1 VADSLAAVRRALTT
15 VIPERLE
22 RPLRSSPFRRL
33 ALGKSISFLGDW
45 VMVAVLVGWVYE
57 STSSV
62 AQVALLMGIR
72 LVPPIVGGG
81 IAASF
86 VDRLPRLKVL
96 VWSELASA
104 AAVAGALVGVTI
116 GSRLLVFVFVGLC
129 GLVAMVSTVAG
140 NALIPMTVAKDELPA
155 ANAIHSVGQ
164 EVAMALGA
172 VTGGVTLALGGPA
185 AGLAA
190 NLASYGL
197 AVLLYARIRV
207 ADEPQEKR
215 SRARGGLTEGLRYI
229 VAQRSLAAV
238 VGGFAVVTLAAG
250 LVNATLPKFTA
261 GLGLGAGG
269 YAWALS
275 ALAVGMI
282 AGEALTGAIAERIEP
297 RWLAAGLAAMGC
309 LFFAFAWSGSA
320 VVALLLFAAF
330 GVANG
335 FAEVVMMTAIHQ
347 QAEAA
352 YQGRVFGVGS
362 TIWRTTMLGAV
373 ALAPVVDAIASPAQA
388 ITVAAG
394 FLLVGAVLVHVMLRP
409 SPQPVPATA

>member
-1 VADSLAAVRRALTT
+1 
-15 VIPERLE
+15 
-22 RPLRSSPFRRL
+22 
-33 ALGKSISFLGDW
+33 
-45 VMVAVLVGWVYE
+45 
-57 STSSV
+57 
-62 AQVALLMGIR
+62 
-72 LVPPIVGGG
+72 
-81 IAASF
+81 
-86 VDRLPRLKVL
+86 
-96 VWSELASA
+96 
-104 AAVAGALVGVTI
+104 
-116 GSRLLVFVFVGLC
+116 
-129 GLVAMVSTVAG
+129 MVSTVAG
-140 NALIPMTVAKDELPA
+140 NALIPMTVEQDELPA

-172 VTGGVTLALGGPA
+172 VTGGVTLAVGGPA

-207 ADEPQEKR
+207 AAEPNAK
-215 SRARGGLTEGLRYI
+215 STRARGGLVDGLRYV
-229 VAQRSLAAV
+229 VAQRTLAVV

-309 LFFAFAWSGSA
+309 LFFAFAWSGSG

-335 FAEVVMMTAIHQ
+335 FAEVVMMTAIHE
-347 QAEAA
+347 QADPA

-373 ALAPVVDAIASPAQA
+373 ALAPVVDAVASPAQA

-409 SPQPVPATA
+409 LPRPVPATA

>member
-1 VADSLAAVRRALTT
+1 VKRAFASM
-15 VIPERLE
+15 IPERLE
-22 RPLRSSPFRRL
+22 RPLRSSAFRRL

-62 AQVALLMGIR
+62 AQVALLMVIR

-81 IAASF
+81 IAASV

-116 GSRLLVFVFVGLC
+116 GSHALVYAFVGLC
-129 GLVAMVSTVAG
+129 GLAAMVSTVAG
-140 NALIPMTVAKDELPA
+140 NALIPMTVKQDELPA

-190 NLASYGL
+190 NLVSYAL

-215 SRARGGLTEGLRYI
+215 SRARGGLVEGFRYI
-229 VAQRSLAAV
+229 VAERGLAVV
-238 VGGFAVVTLAAG
+238 VGGFAVATLAAG

-297 RWLAAGLAAMGC
+297 RWLAAGLGAMGC
-309 LFFAFAWSGSA
+309 LFFAFAWSGSV

-347 QAEAA
+347 QADAA

-373 ALAPVVDAIASPAQA
+373 ALAPVIDAIASPAQA

-409 SPQPVPATA
+409 APRPVPAPA

>member
-1 VADSLAAVRRALTT
+1 LAVVKRAFAT

-22 RPLRSSPFRRL
+22 RPLRSSAFRRL

-62 AQVALLMGIR
+62 AQVALLMVIR

-81 IAASF
+81 LAASL

-96 VWSELASA
+96 VGGEIACA
-104 AAVAGALVGVTI
+104 ATVAGALVGVTI
-116 GSRLLVFVFVGLC
+116 GSRALVFVFVGLC
-129 GLVAMVSTVAG
+129 GLAAMVSTVAG
-140 NALIPMTVAKDELPA
+140 NALIPMTVEPGELPA

-164 EVAMALGA
+164 EAAMALGA
-172 VTGGVTLALGGPA
+172 VTGGVTLAVGGPA

-190 NLASYGL
+190 NLVSYGF

-207 ADEPQEKR
+207 TAEPHEEAR
-215 SRARGGLTEGLRYI
+215 RARGGLVEGFRY
-229 VAQRSLAAV
+229 VVGQRTLAVV

-261 GLGLGAGG
+261 GLGLGASG

-297 RWLAAGLAAMGC
+297 RWLAAGLAAMGS

-335 FAEVVMMTAIHQ
+335 FAEVVMMTAIHE
-347 QAEAA
+347 QADPA
-352 YQGRVFGVGS
+352 YQGRVFGVGT

-373 ALAPVVDAIASPAQA
+373 ALAPAVDAVASPAQA

-394 FLLVGAVLVHVMLRP
+394 FLLAGAVLVHVMLRP
-409 SPQPVPATA
+409 LPQPVHATA

>member
-1 VADSLAAVRRALTT
+1 VKHVLAA

-22 RPLRSSPFRRL
+22 RPLRHTAFRRL
-33 ALGKSISFLGDW
+33 ALGKSVSFLGDW
-45 VMVAVLVGWVYE
+45 VMVAVLVGWVYQ

-62 AQVALLMGIR
+62 AQVALLMAIR
-72 LVPPIVGGG
+72 LLPPIVGGG
-81 IAASF
+81 LAASV

-96 VWSELASA
+96 VWSELACA

-116 GSRLLVFVFVGLC
+116 GSWILVFGLVGLC
-129 GLVAMVSTVAG
+129 GLAAMVSTVAG
-140 NALIPMTVAKDELPA
+140 NALIPMTVEKEQLPA

-190 NLASYGL
+190 NLVSYGF

-207 ADEPQEKR
+207 ATEPREER
-215 SRARGGLTEGLRYI
+215 NRAQGGLAEGFRYV
-229 VAQRSLAAV
+229 VAERPVAVV
-238 VGGFAVVTLAAG
+238 VGGFALITLAAG
-250 LVNATLPKFTA
+250 LVNATLPKFTV

-282 AGEALTGAIAERIEP
+282 AGEAFTGAIAERIEP
-297 RWLAAGLAAMGC
+297 RWLAAALAAMGC

-320 VVALLLFAAF
+320 VVALLVFALF

-347 QAEAA
+347 KADAA
-352 YQGRVFGVGS
+352 YQGRVFGFGS

-373 ALAPVVDAIASPAQA
+373 ALAPAVDAIASPAQT

-394 FLLVGAVLVHVMLRP
+394 VLLAGSLFIHILLRP
-409 SPQPVPATA
+409 LPQPAPVVA

>member
-1 VADSLAAVRRALTT
+1 MKRAPSSL
-15 VIPERLE
+15 IPERLE
-22 RPLRSSPFRRL
+22 RPLRSSAFRRL

-62 AQVALLMGIR
+62 AQVALLMVIR

-81 IAASF
+81 IAASV

-116 GSRLLVFVFVGLC
+116 GSHALVYAFVGLC

-140 NALIPMTVAKDELPA
+140 NALIPMTVEQDELPA

-164 EVAMALGA
+164 EIAMALGA
-172 VTGGVTLALGGPA
+172 VTGGVTLAVGGPV

-190 NLASYGL
+190 NLVSYGL

-207 ADEPQEKR
+207 ADEPHELR
-215 SRARGGLTEGLRYI
+215 SRARGGLVEGFRYI
-229 VAQRSLAAV
+229 VGERGLAVV

-297 RWLAAGLAAMGC
+297 RWLAAGLGAMGC

-347 QAEAA
+347 QADAA
-352 YQGRVFGVGS
+352 FQGRVFGVGS

-409 SPQPVPATA
+409 LPRPVPATA

>member
-1 VADSLAAVRRALTT
+1 VTRDFRLR
-15 VIPERLE
+15 IPERLE
-22 RPLRSSPFRRL
+22 RPLRSPGFRRL
-33 ALGKSISFLGDW
+33 ALGKSVSFLGDW
-45 VMVAVLVGWVYE
+45 LMVAVLVGWVYE

-81 IAASF
+81 VAASL

-96 VWSELASA
+96 VWSEVACA
-104 AAVAGALVGVTI
+104 ATIAGALAGMTI
-116 GSRLLVFVFVGLC
+116 GSRALVFAFVGLC
-129 GLVAMVSTVAG
+129 GLVATVSTVAG
-140 NALIPMTVAKDELPA
+140 NALIPMTVDQDELPA

-164 EVAMALGA
+164 EAAMALGA
-172 VTGGVTLALGGPA
+172 VTGGVMLAVGGPA

-190 NLASYGL
+190 NLASYAV

-207 ADEPQEKR
+207 TEEPSAK
-215 SRARGGLTEGLRYI
+215 SSGARGGLVEGLRYI
-229 VAQRSLAAV
+229 VAQRALAVV

-250 LVNATLPKFTA
+250 LVNATLPKFTTD
-261 GLGLGAGG
+261 LGLGAGG
-269 YAWALS
+269 YGWALS
-275 ALAVGMI
+275 ALALGMI

-309 LFFAFAWSGSA
+309 LFLAFAWSGSA
-320 VVALLLFAAF
+320 VIALLVLAAF

-335 FAEVVMMTAIHQ
+335 FTEVVMMTAIHQ
-347 QAEAA
+347 QADST

-373 ALAPVVDAIASPAQA
+373 ALAPVVDAIASSAQA
-388 ITVAAG
+388 ISVAAL
-394 FLLVGAVLVHVMLRP
+394 FLFVGAILVHVTLRP
-409 SPQPVPATA
+409 LPSPVPVAA

>member
-1 VADSLAAVRRALTT
+1 MKRAFAT

-22 RPLRSSPFRRL
+22 RPLRSSAFRRL

-45 VMVAVLVGWVYE
+45 VMVAVLVGWVYQ

-81 IAASF
+81 VAASL

-96 VWSELASA
+96 VWSEVACA
-104 AAVAGALVGVTI
+104 ATVAGALVGVTV
-116 GSRLLVFVFVGLC
+116 GSRALVFALVGLC
-129 GLVAMVSTVAG
+129 GLAGMVSTVAG
-140 NALIPMTVAKDELPA
+140 NALIPLTVEQDELPA

-172 VTGGVTLALGGPA
+172 VTGGVALAVGGPA

-190 NLASYGL
+190 NLVSYGL
-197 AVLLYARIRV
+197 AVLLYSRIRV
-207 ADEPQEKR
+207 AAEPREEK
-215 SRARGGLTEGLRYI
+215 SRPRGGLAEGFRYI
-229 VAQRSLAAV
+229 VGQRTLAAV

-250 LVNATLPKFTA
+250 LVNATLPKFTT

-282 AGEALTGAIAERIEP
+282 AGEAFTGAIAERIEP
-297 RWLAAGLAAMGC
+297 RWLAAGLASMGC

-320 VVALLLFAAF
+320 AVALVLFAAF

-347 QAEAA
+347 QADAA

-373 ALAPVVDAIASPAQA
+373 ALAPAVDALASPAQA

-394 FLLVGAVLVHVMLRP
+394 FLLAGAVLVHVALRP
-409 SPQPVPATA
+409 PPQPAPAAA

>member
-1 VADSLAAVRRALTT
+1 MKRAFTSL
-15 VIPERLE
+15 IPERLE
-22 RPLRSSPFRRL
+22 RPLRSSAFRRL

-62 AQVALLMGIR
+62 AQVALLMIIR

-81 IAASF
+81 LAASV

-116 GSRLLVFVFVGLC
+116 GSHALVYAFVGLC
-129 GLVAMVSTVAG
+129 GLFAMVSTVAG
-140 NALIPMTVAKDELPA
+140 NALIPMTVEQDALPA

-190 NLASYGL
+190 NLVSYGL

-207 ADEPQEKR
+207 TDAPFQKR
-215 SRARGGLTEGLRYI
+215 SRASGGLVEGFRYI
-229 VAQRSLAAV
+229 VAERSLAVV

-282 AGEALTGAIAERIEP
+282 AGEALTGAIADRIEP
-297 RWLAAGLAAMGC
+297 RWLAAGLFGMGC

-347 QAEAA
+347 QADAA
-352 YQGRVFGVGS
+352 FQGRVFGVGS

-373 ALAPVVDAIASPAQA
+373 AVAPVVDAIASPAQA

-394 FLLVGAVLVHVMLRP
+394 FLLVGAVLVHFMLKPLPR
-409 SPQPVPATA
+409 PVPAAA

>member
-1 VADSLAAVRRALTT
+1 VKRALTSL
-15 VIPERLE
+15 IPERLE
-22 RPLRSSPFRRL
+22 RPLRSSAFRRL

-62 AQVALLMGIR
+62 AQVALLMVIR

-81 IAASF
+81 IAASV
-86 VDRLPRLKVL
+86 VDRVPRLKVL

-104 AAVAGALVGVTI
+104 AAVAGALVGVMI
-116 GSRLLVFVFVGLC
+116 GSHAVVYAFVGLC

-140 NALIPMTVAKDELPA
+140 NALIPMTVEQEELPA

-185 AGLAA
+185 VGLAA
-190 NLASYGL
+190 NLVSYGL

-207 ADEPQEKR
+207 TDEPQEKR
-215 SRARGGLTEGLRYI
+215 SRARGGLVEGFRYV
-229 VAQRSLAAV
+229 VAERGLAVV
-238 VGGFAVVTLAAG
+238 VGGFAVATLAAG

-297 RWLAAGLAAMGC
+297 RWLAAGLAAMGG

-320 VVALLLFAAF
+320 LVALLLFAAF

-347 QAEAA
+347 QADTA

-373 ALAPVVDAIASPAQA
+373 ALAPVVNAIASPAQA

-394 FLLVGAVLVHVMLRP
+394 FLLVGAVFVHVMLRAAP
-409 SPQPVPATA
+409 RPVPAAA

>member
-1 VADSLAAVRRALTT
+1 VKGAFAA

-22 RPLRSSPFRRL
+22 RPLRSSAFRRL

-62 AQVALLMGIR
+62 AQVALLMAIR

-81 IAASF
+81 LAASL

-96 VWSELASA
+96 VWSELACA
-104 AAVAGALVGVTI
+104 ATVAGALVGVTV
-116 GSRLLVFVFVGLC
+116 GSRVLVFAFVGLC

-140 NALIPMTVAKDELPA
+140 NTLIPMTVEQDELPA

-172 VTGGVTLALGGPA
+172 VTGGVTLAVGGPA

-190 NLASYGL
+190 NLVSYGL

-207 ADEPQEKR
+207 AAEPHEQKAT
-215 SRARGGLTEGLRYI
+215 RARGGLVDGLRYI
-229 VAQRSLAAV
+229 VAQRTLAVV
-238 VGGFAVVTLAAG
+238 VGGFAVATLAAG

-309 LFFAFAWSGSA
+309 LFSAFAWSGSA

-335 FAEVVMMTAIHQ
+335 FAEVVMMTAIHE
-347 QAEAA
+347 QADPA

-409 SPQPVPATA
+409 LPRPVPAPA

>member
-1 VADSLAAVRRALTT
+1 VRRVFAT

-22 RPLRSSPFRRL
+22 RPLRSSAFRRL

-62 AQVALLMGIR
+62 AQVALLMVIR

-81 IAASF
+81 LAASL

-96 VWSELASA
+96 VWSEVTCA
-104 AAVAGALVGVTI
+104 ATVAGALVGVTI
-116 GSRLLVFVFVGLC
+116 GSRALVFAFVGLC
-129 GLVAMVSTVAG
+129 GLAAMVSTVAG
-140 NALIPMTVAKDELPA
+140 NALIPMTVEPGELAA

-164 EVAMALGA
+164 EAAMALGA

-190 NLASYGL
+190 NLVSYGF

-207 ADEPQEKR
+207 ADEPHEKAR
-215 SRARGGLTEGLRYI
+215 RARGGLVEGFRY
-229 VAQRSLAAV
+229 VVGQRTLAVV

-261 GLGLGAGG
+261 GLGLGASG

-282 AGEALTGAIAERIEP
+282 TAEALTGAIAERIEP
-297 RWLAAGLAAMGC
+297 RWLAAGLAAMGS

-330 GVANG
+330 GAANG
-335 FAEVVMMTAIHQ
+335 FAEVVMMTAIHEL
-347 QAEAA
+347 ADPA
-352 YQGRVFGVGS
+352 YQGRVFGIGS

-394 FLLVGAVLVHVMLRP
+394 FLLAGAVLVHVMLRP
-409 SPQPVPATA
+409 LPQPAHATA